1 MTTNGATP
9 KVEYDLGF
17 TDNVINSIGKDTDP
31 RLKEIVSALIR
42 HSHNF
47 MREVNLT
54 TEEFMTGL
62 KFISQAGQMTND
74 KRNEVLLLTDV
85 LGLESLA
92 DEITY
97 KTAAAEHKDVTS
109 SAILGPF
116 WRTDTPIRE
125 FGSTIVFDTPEDGQI
140 AYMSGVVRDAKT
152 GKPISNALVDV
163 WEASTNGLYEQQD
176 PAQREHNLRGKFL
189 TNERG
194 EYAFYC
200 LRPTPY
206 PVPNDGPAGKLLELL
221 HRHPFR
227 PAHIHF
233 MVTAEGYLPIT
244 TQVFDGATDYLSD
257 DSVFAAKHDL
267 VIEFKPRKGDPKAS
281 LEVEYNIALAPA

>member
-85 LGLESLA
+85 LGLE
-92 DEITY
+92 
-97 KTAAAEHKDVTS
+97 
-109 SAILGPF
+109 
-116 WRTDTPIRE
+116 R
-125 FGSTIVFDTPEDGQI
+125 
-140 AYMSGVVRDAKT
+140 
-152 GKPISNALVDV
+152 
-163 WEASTNGLYEQQD
+163 
-176 PAQREHNLRGKFL
+176 
-189 TNERG
+189 
-194 EYAFYC
+194 
-200 LRPTPY
+200 
-206 PVPNDGPAGKLLELL
+206 
-221 HRHPFR
+221 
-227 PAHIHF
+227 
-233 MVTAEGYLPIT
+233 
-244 TQVFDGATDYLSD
+244 
-257 DSVFAAKHDL
+257 
-267 VIEFKPRKGDPKAS
+267 
-281 LEVEYNIALAPA
+281 